1 MGKVIRNGILSAFC
15 TCLLLGPLVS
25 PLSAQTLDDSPAV
38 SISKATRMIAQA
50 EKGVAEPEGWATDI
64 FDALRAHGLPV
75 SIENVCS
82 TIAIIDQ
89 ESGFRADP
97 PVPGLGAISEKAI
110 REKLSIPIVGRVALN
125 FLENNPTP
133 ETSFMKRIR
142 AAKTERDLDLAYR
155 ALLQDASKRA
165 SLDLVMRSG
174 LFNKLI
180 EDKNE
185 IDTIGSMQVSV
196 KFAIDLTRRGRW
208 LPMTLTD
215 VYAVRDRLYTRE
227 GGVYFGVA
235 QLLDYKTPYS
245 SKIHRFADYNAGRYA
260 SRNAAFQTMLGKMT
274 DLPLARDGDL
284 LAYGKS
290 GSVLSAVTSTEQ
302 AMRKANMLYKF
313 GLSDKQIRDD
323 FLLEKKLEFD
333 QSKTYLALTSRFQ
346 RKTGSDAF
354 IAVVPQIELASLKF
368 QGFTTER
375 FAKNVY
381 KRYQSCLK
389 AKI

>member
-1 MGKVIRNGILSAFC
+1 MKKTFRNGILAAFC
-15 TCLLLGPLVS
+15 TCLVAGTSVAES
-25 PLSAQTLDDSPAV
+25 TGVAVAQASRL
-38 SISKATRMIAQA
+38 IALA

-64 FDALRAHGLPV
+64 FDALRAHDLPV

-89 ESGFRADP
+89 ESGFRANP

-110 REKLSIPIVGRVALN
+110 REKFSIPILGRVALN

-142 AAKTERDLDLAYR
+142 AAKTERDLDMAYR
-155 ALLQDASKRA
+155 ALLESASKRA
-165 SLDLVMRSG
+165 SLDLVVRSG

-196 KFAIDLTRRGRW
+196 KFAIDTTRKGRW
-208 LPMTLTD
+208 LPMTLAD
-215 VYAVRDRLYTRE
+215 VHAVRDRLYTRE
-227 GGVYFGVA
+227 GGIYFGVA
-235 QLLDYKTPYS
+235 QLLAFETPYT

-260 SRNAAFQTMLGKMT
+260 SRNAAFQTMLAKMA

-290 GSVLSAVTSTEQ
+290 GVVSAEVTSTEK
-302 AMRKANMLYKF
+302 AMRRANTLYKL
-313 GLSDKQIRDD
+313 GLTDKQIRDD

-333 QSKTYLALTSRFQ
+333 QSKTYSALAARFR
-346 RKTGSDAF
+346 RKTGQDAF
-354 IAVVPQIELASLKF
+354 IALVPQIELTSLKF
-368 QGFTTER
+368 EGFTTER

-381 KRYQSCLK
+381 RRYQTCLK
-389 AKI
+389 TKI

>member
-1 MGKVIRNGILSAFC
+1 MRRTFRNSILAAFC
-15 TCLLLGPLVS
+15 TCLVAGPSGAESADISV
-25 PLSAQTLDDSPAV
+25 AQTSRL
-38 SISKATRMIAQA
+38 ISLA

-64 FDALRAHGLPV
+64 FDALRAHDLPV

-89 ESGFRADP
+89 ESGFRANP

-110 REKLSIPIVGRVALN
+110 REKFSIPILGRVALN
-125 FLENNPTP
+125 FVENNPTP
-133 ETSFMKRIR
+133 QTSFMNRIR
-142 AAKTERDLDLAYR
+142 AAKTERDLDMAYR
-155 ALLQDASKRA
+155 ALLESASKRA
-165 SLDLVMRSG
+165 SLDLVVRSG

-196 KFAIDLTRRGRW
+196 KFAIDQTRRGRW

-227 GGVYFGVA
+227 GGIYFGVA
-235 QLLDYKTPYS
+235 QLLAFETPYK

-260 SRNAAFQTMLGKMT
+260 SRNAAFQTMLAKMA

-290 GSVLSAVTSTEQ
+290 GAVSSQVTSTER
-302 AMRKANMLYKF
+302 AMRTANTLYKL

-333 QSKTYLALTSRFQ
+333 QSKTYLALTARFR
-346 RKTGSDAF
+346 RKTGKEAF
-354 IAVVPQIELASLKF
+354 IALVPQIELTSLKF
-368 QGFTTER
+368 EGFTTER

-381 KRYQSCLK
+381 RRYQACLK
-389 AKI
+389 TKI

>member
-1 MGKVIRNGILSAFC
+1 MGRSFRNGILASFC
-15 TCLLLGPLVS
+15 TCLLAS
-25 PLSAQTLDDSPAV
+25 PLAAEAPNVTIAQTSRL
-38 SISKATRMIAQA
+38 IASA

-89 ESGFRADP
+89 ESGFRANP
-97 PVPGLGAISEKAI
+97 PVPGLGEISEKAI
-110 REKLSIPIVGRVALN
+110 REKLSIPIVGRLALN

-142 AAKTERDLDLAYR
+142 AARTERDLDLAYR

-165 SLDLVMRSG
+165 SLDLVVRSG

-196 KFAIDLTRRGRW
+196 KFAIDMTRRGRW

-235 QLLDYKTPYS
+235 QLLDYETPYN

-260 SRNAAFQTMLGKMT
+260 SRNAAFQTMLAKLA

-290 GSVLSAVTSTEQ
+290 GAVSSSVTATEQ
-302 AMRKANMLYKF
+302 AMRKANAVYKL

-346 RKTGSDAF
+346 RKTGQEAF
-354 IAVVPQIELASLKF
+354 IAQVPQIELASLKF
-368 QGFTTER
+368 EGFTTER
-375 FAKNVY
+375 FARNVY
-381 KRYQSCLK
+381 KRYQTCLK
-389 AKI
+389 AKK

>member
-1 MGKVIRNGILSAFC
+1 MRKTLRNGILAAFC
-15 TCLLLGPLVS
+15 TCLVVGTSGAANTSVTV
-25 PLSAQTLDDSPAV
+25 AQASRL
-38 SISKATRMIAQA
+38 ISVA
-50 EKGVAEPEGWATDI
+50 EKGVVEPEGWATDI
-64 FDALRAHGLPV
+64 FDALRAHDLPV

-82 TIAIIDQ
+82 SIAIIDQ
-89 ESGFRADP
+89 ESGFRANP
-97 PVPGLGAISEKAI
+97 PVPGLGAISEKVI
-110 REKLSIPIVGRVALN
+110 REKFSIPILGRVALN

-133 ETSFMKRIR
+133 ETSFMNRIR
-142 AAKTERDLDLAYR
+142 AAKTERDLDMAYR
-155 ALLQDASKRA
+155 ALLESASKRA
-165 SLDLVMRSG
+165 SLDLVVRSG

-196 KFAIDLTRRGRW
+196 KFAIDQTRRGRW

-227 GGVYFGVA
+227 GGIYFGVA
-235 QLLDYKTPYS
+235 QLLAFETPYT

-260 SRNAAFQTMLGKMT
+260 SRNAAFQTMLAKMS

-290 GSVLSAVTSTEQ
+290 GAVSSEVTSTEK
-302 AMRKANMLYKF
+302 AMRTANTLYKL

-333 QSKTYLALTSRFQ
+333 QSKTYLALSSRYR
-346 RKTGSDAF
+346 RKTGQDAF
-354 IAVVPQIELASLKF
+354 IALVPQIQLTSLKF
-368 QGFTTER
+368 EGFTTER

-381 KRYQSCLK
+381 RRYQACLK
-389 AKI
+389 TKI

>member
-1 MGKVIRNGILSAFC
+1 MRRTFRNGILAAFC
-15 TCLLLGPLVS
+15 TCLSPSLSGAQNVGITVS
-25 PLSAQTLDDSPAV
+25 QAAKLINL
-38 SISKATRMIAQA
+38 A
-50 EKGVAEPEGWATDI
+50 EKGVAEPDGWATDI

-89 ESGFRADP
+89 ESGFRANP

-110 REKLSIPIVGRVALN
+110 REKFSIPILGRVALN

-133 ETSFMKRIR
+133 QTSFMKRIR
-142 AAKTERDLDLAYR
+142 AAKTERDLDMAYR
-155 ALLQDASKRA
+155 ALLESASKRA
-165 SLDLVMRSG
+165 SLDLVVRSG

-196 KFAIDLTRRGRW
+196 KFAIDMTRKGRW

-227 GGVYFGVA
+227 GGVYFGAA
-235 QLLDYKTPYS
+235 QLLAYETPYK

-260 SRNAAFQTMLGKMT
+260 SRNAAFQTMLAKMS
-274 DLPLARDGDL
+274 DMPLARDGDL

-290 GSVLSAVTSTEQ
+290 GVVLSQVTATEK
-302 AMRKANMLYKF
+302 AMRLANQAYNL

-323 FLLEKKLEFD
+323 FLLEKTLEFD
-333 QSKTYLALTSRFQ
+333 QSKTYLALATRFR
-346 RKTGSDAF
+346 RKTGNEAF
-354 IAVVPQIELASLKF
+354 IALVPQIELTSLKF
-368 QGFTTER
+368 KGFTTER
-375 FAKNVY
+375 FAKKVY
-381 KRYQSCLK
+381 ERYQRCIK